1 MPFDWMSPKR
11 NEAFVKTIAG
21 RFDQML
27 RLEVEQR
34 ARLLMNLGFARDAV
48 VKRLQDR
55 MKWDFETS
63 KVPPLFKEVT
73 SIVDRVFR
81 REHR

>member
-55 MKWDFETS
+55 MK
-63 KVPPLFKEVT
+63 
-73 SIVDRVFR
+73 
-81 REHR
+81 